1 MSDDTTAATRR
12 GQAGGRAILE
22 RRGVA
27 HLRAI
32 GSAGGKQT
40 VARHGRE
47 HMRALGRKGFA
58 VTVARHFGGDRER
71 AINVLIHRGLKAID
85 PFPQNGAWT
94 REDVPHRY
102 TEPAAETKGDL

>member
-1 MSDDTTAATRR
+1 MSEETTNATRR

-22 RRGVA
+22 QRGVE

-32 GSAGGKQT
+32 GSTGGKQT

-47 HMRALGRKGFA
+47 HMQAIGRKGFA

-71 AINVLIHRGLKAID
+71 AINVLIHRGLMAID

-102 TEPAAETKGDL
+102 TAPNEAKKGGS